1 MTVSMAAA
9 FPGLGFFSRKLYLV
23 SKASRAI
30 DNHLHLHSCPNTISA
45 MAPSLQ
51 DGVSAEPIAEFR
63 STIDQRRKSI
73 HEQGSLIQTWAGP
86 NFEVSSP
93 LNAAR

>member
-30 DNHLHLHSCPNTISA
+30 DNHLHLHSCPNT
-45 MAPSLQ
+45 L
-51 DGVSAEPIAEFR
+51 SAEPIAEFR

-86 NFEVSSP
+86 NFEVSRP